1 MFKNCNVYIYKG
13 KAYLQNLYKE
23 EKNKTD
29 AKIIDDEIRDGKY
42 DNTPLNK
49 LLKYSIAEIPL
60 LDRQKKYEALEERDL
75 FSLVRSKSY
84 LIVKPIHFY
93 NNGIGY
99 VLIVEVHISSLIVYN
114 EMDFSLNTT
123 LGRYIKK
130 YEADNVLLD
139 KQILQKDVER
149 IVKSTIRGS
158 TIQASVKNIEMVL
171 VIEYELESVDVKEKK
186 NEYLN
191 DLKADVEGG
200 KYTNIN
206 FEKIA
211 YCSAPEISKLKSKE
225 LNKVYSE
232 REIFSQIKS
241 REFMLLPSVVLL
253 YPKIKVIYI
262 DIFIISARLIL
273 RKGFFTV

>member
-1 MFKNCNVYIYKG
+1 
-13 KAYLQNLYKE
+13 
-23 EKNKTD
+23 
-29 AKIIDDEIRDGKY
+29 
-42 DNTPLNK
+42 
-49 LLKYSIAEIPL
+49 
-60 LDRQKKYEALEERDL
+60 
-75 FSLVRSKSY
+75 
-84 LIVKPIHFY
+84 
-93 NNGIGY
+93 
-99 VLIVEVHISSLIVYN
+99 
-114 EMDFSLNTT
+114 
-123 LGRYIKK
+123 
-130 YEADNVLLD
+130 
-139 KQILQKDVER
+139 
-149 IVKSTIRGS
+149 
-158 TIQASVKNIEMVL
+158 MVL

-262 DIFIISARLIL
+262 DIFIISADLYCEKDFLLYKKMQDYVSTLTRDVTQYEESIL
-273 RKGFFTV
+273 KENIRQLVSLTIRDVDSSVEILDIVVEIQDYL